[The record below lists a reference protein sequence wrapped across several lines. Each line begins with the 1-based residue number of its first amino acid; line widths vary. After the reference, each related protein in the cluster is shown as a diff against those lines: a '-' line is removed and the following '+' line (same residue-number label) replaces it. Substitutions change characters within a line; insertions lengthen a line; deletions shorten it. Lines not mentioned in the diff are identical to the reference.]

1 MSGKFTEIW
10 VYLAATPLLGL
21 TVTLLAYQG
30 AYWIYARAK
39 MNPLANPV
47 AIAVAALV
55 ALLWFTDTPY
65 RCTSRAR
72 SSCIFSLAPR
82 RWRSPCRCTPTCRR

>member
-30 AYWIYARAK
+30 AYWIYRKAG

-47 AIAVAALV
+47 AIAVLALV
-55 ALLWFTDTPY
+55 ALLWSTDTPY
-65 RCTSRAR
+65 PVFFEGAQFACHQ
-72 SSCIFSLAPR
+72 L
-82 RWRSPCRCTPTCRR
+82 